1 MHRSVIRACA
11 LSISLICLE
20 ITGLVAQNI
29 SASMARTDSAMFL
42 IRSGSAER
50 ARLLL
55 EPLIVDLAREH
66 DTLQLVR
73 ALNLLAR
80 ASYDLGDPTS
90 ALRHSQR
97 VMDLGLR
104 AKAHNAVGTA
114 LVLQAIIADQLSPP
128 DTLKSLYER
137 ALRYYLLAGDTAA
150 CAVVYDNLGYYPLLH
165 HDIAGA
171 IALSEKGLACL
182 RDTTHPN
189 YHRSAA
195 IIESSLC
202 NYRTWSGDP
211 RAGAEHGR
219 RSVAHA
225 EFSGD
230 LPQLVQSTTQLAG
243 AYVQLGDHR
252 RALHLLLRT
261 DSIARAHSMPL
272 NKRRDIPELLSLVYE
287 GLGDHRMALRYYK
300 ERSALHDSLRNDVIR
315 KEIERM
321 ERRRLH
327 EADSLHQVAA
337 LLVQEQMH
345 QRTLG
350 EERARRNLLL
360 VIGGAALLIALV
372 VWSRLRAVRRA
383 NREIL
388 SAQRKLMESER
399 AREAE
404 QVRTRIARDVH
415 DDISSDLTKIGMLG
429 SDVRSELGV
438 HAGAAGEKLDRI
450 KELSREVGRSVQ
462 DVIWAVDP
470 KRDSASELVDRSR
483 AYAERMLH
491 GAGIALSLQFEHE
504 GPDVAIDPATRRD
517 VFLLLK
523 ESLNNALKYAKAT
536 ALDVRL
542 RTDETGYE
550 LCVRD
555 DGSGFDPDAARG
567 RGNGLLNME
576 ARAQR
581 LGALFAISSAPGK
594 GTEVSVKAPW
604 VASHMGTGT

>member
-1 MHRSVIRACA
+1 MYSFPAQMRVVLCSLLAFGTDVLNAQPSLSIDTRLDSAGSSIRA
-11 LSISLICLE
+11 
-20 ITGLVAQNI
+20 G
-29 SASMARTDSAMFL
+29 ASEHAR
-42 IRSGSAER
+42 E
-50 ARLLL
+50 LL
-55 EPLIVDLAREH
+55 EPLVTDLSRAH
-66 DTLQLVR
+66 DTLHLVR
-73 ALNLLAR
+73 ALNHLAR
-80 ASYDLGDPTS
+80 ASYDLGDPSS
-90 ALRHSQR
+90 ALRYSQR
-97 VMDLGLR
+97 VMELGLR
-104 AKAHNAVGTA
+104 ANAYNAVGSA
-114 LVLQAIIADQLSPP
+114 LVLQAIVADQLSPP

-165 HDIAGA
+165 HDIPGA
-171 IALSEKGLACL
+171 IAMSEKGLTCL

-225 EFSGD
+225 ELSGD

-243 AYVQLGDHR
+243 AYVQLGDHH
-252 RALHLLLRT
+252 RALPLLLRT
-261 DSIARAHSMPL
+261 DSIARARSMPL
-272 NKRRDIPELLSLVYE
+272 NKRRDIPELLSAVYE
-287 GLGDHRMALRYYK
+287 GLGDPVNALRYYK

-315 KEIERM
+315 IEIERM

-350 EERARRNLLL
+350 DERARRNLLL

-372 VWSRLRAVRRA
+372 VWSRLRVVRKA

-388 SAQRKLMESER
+388 GAQQKLMESER

-429 SDVRSELGV
+429 SDVRSELGA

-470 KRDSASELVDRSR
+470 ARDSARELVDRSR

-491 GAGIALSLQFEHE
+491 GAGIPSTLRFEHH
-504 GPDVAIDPATRRD
+504 GADVTIDPATRRD

-523 ESLNNALKYAKAT
+523 ESLNNALKYAAGSFVE
-536 ALDVRL
+536 VRL
-542 RTDETGYE
+542 LTDATGFE

-555 DGSGFDPDAARG
+555 DGAGFDPVAARG
-567 RGNGLLNME
+567 SGNGLLNME
-576 ARAQR
+576 ARAKR
-581 LGALFAISSAPGK
+581 LGALSAISSAPGK
-594 GTEVSVKAPW
+594 GTEVSVKATW
-604 VASHMGTGT
+604 AGARITSGT